1 MELPSW
7 LESSFMNLPSVGR
20 ALRAICQAWRP
31 PLAAVVLLAAGCETA
46 EREWREG
53 PTEEEAA
60 ASGNAATWREATMNR
75 RWQNRPFSQLR
86 AVLGEPVLIMDIP
99 GGGSPPGMVA
109 VYQIDPATGCRDAFA
124 LVFGQEPVIRVY
136 HCR

>member
-1 MELPSW
+1 MDSPT
-7 LESSFMNLPSVGR
+7 VGR

-46 EREWREG
+46 QREWREG

-60 ASGNAATWREATMNR
+60 ASGNPATWREATMNR

-86 AVLGEPVLIMDIP
+86 AVVGEPVLIMDIP
-99 GGGSPPGMVA
+99 GGGNPPGMVA
-109 VYQIDPATGCRDAFA
+109 VYKVDPATGCTDAFA
-124 LVFGQEPVIRVY
+124 LMFGQDPVTRVY